1 MRRRLASLVRNRV
14 RSVRRRLEGHALV
27 LMYHRIAEPVVDPW
41 ELCVSRRN
49 FAEQLAVLGSRTTVL
64 PLREVAGRLRKAR
77 GARPLVAVTFDDG
90 YADNL
95 HDALPALRS
104 AGVPATVFISTGH
117 TGRADPFWWEQLADL
132 ILGPGER
139 PGNLLIAVQGF
150 NFAWPRGA
158 TDDRTVLPPAERV
171 ALHRALWNELRVMP
185 DALRADVLGQLRTW
199 SRRPPGAGSLA
210 RPMTEQEVAALHG
223 SGLVEIGAHAR
234 SHRFLTELPPVERE
248 AEIRGSRDDCARMTG
263 VAPTSFAYPHGAVDD
278 ATASAVQ
285 SAGFLVACCSHPG
298 LMWSRGDRFRVPRIV
313 APDIDGEAFE
323 RTLWTEWLP

>member
-49 FAEQLAVLGSRTTVL
+49 FAEQLAVLGRRATVL
-64 PLREVAGRLRKAR
+64 PLRGIEGRLRKAS

-95 HDALPALRS
+95 HEALPALQR
-104 AGVPATVFISTGH
+104 ADVPATVFVATGH
-117 TGRADPFWWEQLADL
+117 TGRADPFWWEQLADA

-139 PGNLLIAVQGF
+139 PGNLLLAVQGF
-150 NFAWPRGA
+150 AFTWPRGA
-158 TDDRTVLPPAERV
+158 TDDRTALLSAERV
-171 ALHRALWNELRVMP
+171 ALHRALWNELRVIP
-185 DALRADVLGQLRTW
+185 DALRADVLQQLRAW
-199 SRRPPGAGSLA
+199 SGRPRGVDSLA

-278 ATASAVQ
+278 ATASAVH
-285 SAGFLVACCSHPG
+285 SSGFHMACCSRPG

-313 APDIDGEAFE
+313 APNVDGEAFE